1 MNFLPP
7 THRLVASA
15 VICLCSGMFLSPAW
29 SQTVT
34 AVTTAPVA
42 VFAIKGFK
50 ITGNNPLG
58 DGDSTRVL
66 APFLRADATI
76 ETLQKATVALETALR
91 EKGFGLHRVVL
102 PPQDVGDTVTLNI
115 IQFAIGKVTV
125 EGASAYSQSNI
136 RRSVPELVEGG
147 TPNFK
152 TMAIETAIANENP
165 GKQIQVGLKESDT
178 PDKIDATVTVKE
190 TKPWNFA
197 ISLSNGGSSSS
208 GRDRITFSGS
218 HANLFDR
225 DHQFVGAYTTSLE
238 RIEDVKQ
245 LGLSYRVPMYD
256 WGGVIGAN
264 YTRSDV
270 VGNFGTFTSTGAGR
284 TLGINYTLYL
294 APNGGRRSYVTLGL
308 DDKAFNP
315 TKINDIALPGQLLR
329 RSRPITLGY
338 TVRTETDA
346 AIWGYNAELA
356 LNTGSGDGNN
366 LNAYQNEDPRITTT
380 RFKILR
386 ASANY
391 SAPIAGQW
399 IWSVRG
405 QAQISPDVLISGE
418 QFGLGGQGSVRGA
431 GERPISGDKG
441 LSTVFE
447 ITTPEA
453 APGLRF
459 VGFLEGGWLANNSP
473 NGTSK
478 PSSDR
483 VAGMGLGVRFGAG
496 PFYLTADYGRVI
508 TGSSVPLTINSAA
521 PRQGD
526 DKLYLNLSVRF

>member
-1 MNFLPP
+1 MNSLSRIN
-7 THRLVASA
+7 RLVAGAGLLLLFNS
-15 VICLCSGMFLSPAW
+15 AW
-29 SQTVT
+29 SQVAGVT
-34 AVTTAPVA
+34 PAPAA

-50 ITGNNPLG
+50 ITGDNPLG
-58 DGDSTRVL
+58 EGDSTRAL
-66 APFLRADATI
+66 APFLRSDATI
-76 ETLQKATVALETALR
+76 DTLQKATLALETALR
-91 EKGFGLHRVVL
+91 EKGFGLHRVAL

-115 IQFAIGKVTV
+115 IKFAIGKVSV
-125 EGASAYSQSNI
+125 EGASAYSQDNI

-165 GKQIQVGLKESDT
+165 GKQIQVGLRESAT
-178 PDKIDATVTVKE
+178 PDTIDATVTVKE
-190 TKPWNFA
+190 TKPWSFA
-197 ISLSNGGSSSS
+197 VSLSNGGSSSS

-225 DHQFVGAYTTSLE
+225 DHHFVGAYTTSLE
-238 RIEDVKQ
+238 RTKDVKQ
-245 LGLSYRVPMYD
+245 LGLSYRVPVYD

-284 TLGINYTLYL
+284 TFGINYTFYMS
-294 APNGGRRSYVTLGL
+294 PNGGRRSYVTLGL
-308 DDKAFNP
+308 DDKVFNP

-329 RSRPITLGY
+329 RSRPVTLGY
-338 TVRTETDA
+338 TARTETDA
-346 AIWGYNAELA
+346 AVWGYGAELA
-356 LNTGSGDGNN
+356 INTGSGDGNN
-366 LNAYQNEDPRITTT
+366 LTAYRNEDPRITST

-386 ASANY
+386 ANANY
-391 SAPIAGQW
+391 SAPLTGKW
-399 IWSVRG
+399 IWGVRG

-441 LSTVFE
+441 FSTAFE

-453 APGLRF
+453 MPGLRF
-459 VGFLEGGWLANNSP
+459 VGFLEAGWLANNSP

-483 VAGMGLGVRFGAG
+483 LAGLGLGVRYGVG
-496 PFYLTADYGRVI
+496 PFSLTADYGRLI
-508 TGSSVPLTINSAA
+508 TGSSVPLSINSAA